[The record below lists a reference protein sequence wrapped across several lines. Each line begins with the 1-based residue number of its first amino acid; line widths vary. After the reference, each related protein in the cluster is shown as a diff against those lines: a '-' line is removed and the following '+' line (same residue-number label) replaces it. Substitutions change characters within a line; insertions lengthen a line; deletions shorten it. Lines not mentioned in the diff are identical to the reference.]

1 MFCYI
6 NKFKYVSNKTKGENS
21 MKKVNQRLK
30 RLTETD
36 FCKADA
42 AEKYRNELIQL
53 ANQTTDVKTTKKKSK
68 FFKALSD
75 EKRLRIVKLLRV
87 KEMCVCELMICL
99 DMTQPNLSH
108 HIQIL
113 ENVGIVN
120 RTKKGKWVYCS
131 LADTKLVDKMSELNL
146 L

>member
-6 NKFKYVSNKTKGENS
+6 NKFKYVSNKTKGENP

-42 AEKYRNELIQL
+42 AEKYRNQLIQL
-53 ANQTTDVKTTKKKSK
+53 ANQTTDAKTTKKKSK

>member
-1 MFCYI
+1 
-6 NKFKYVSNKTKGENS
+6 
-21 MKKVNQRLK
+21 MKNVNQRLK

-36 FCKADA
+36 FCEADI
-42 AEKYRNELIQL
+42 AEKYRNELTQL
-53 ANQTTDVKTTKKKSK
+53 AAEEANSETAKKNSR

-75 EKRLRIVKLLRV
+75 EKRLRIIKLLRV
-87 KEMCVCELMICL
+87 KEMCICELMVCL

-131 LADTKLVDKMSELNL
+131 LADTKLVDNL
-146 L
+146 IKLDLL

>member
-1 MFCYI
+1 
-6 NKFKYVSNKTKGENS
+6 

-30 RLTETD
+30 RLIETD
-36 FCKADA
+36 FCEADA

-53 ANQTTDVKTTKKKSK
+53 ADEAADAKTAKKNSK

-87 KEMCVCELMICL
+87 KEMCICELMICL

-113 ENVGIVN
+113 ENCGIVN

-131 LADTKLVDKMSELNL
+131 IADKELVDKMIELNL

>member
-1 MFCYI
+1 MFSV
-6 NKFKYVSNKTKGENS
+6 KYGENI
-21 MKKVNQRLK
+21 MKNVDQRLK

-36 FCKADA
+36 FCQADVN
-42 AEKYRNELIQL
+42 EYRSELIQL
-53 ANQTTDVKTTKKKSK
+53 ADDVADIETAKKQRK

-87 KEMCVCELMICL
+87 KEMCICELMICL

-113 ENVGIVN
+113 ENCGIVN

-131 LADTKLVDKMSELNL
+131 LADRKLVDNMIKLNL

>member
-1 MFCYI
+1 
-6 NKFKYVSNKTKGENS
+6 

-36 FCKADA
+36 FCEADIV
-42 AEKYRNELIQL
+42 ENYRNELKQL
-53 ANQTTDVKTTKKKSK
+53 AEEKATAETAKKNSR

-87 KEMCVCELMICL
+87 KEMCVCELMVCL
-99 DMTQPNLSH
+99 NMTQPNLSH
-108 HIQIL
+108 HIQVL
-113 ENVGIVN
+113 ENVGIVK

-131 LADTKLVDKMSELNL
+131 LAEIKLVDDMIKLNIL
-146 L
+146 

>member
-1 MFCYI
+1 MVI
-6 NKFKYVSNKTKGENS
+6 TP
-21 MKKVNQRLK
+21 MKNVDQRLK

-36 FCKADA
+36 RCQAEVADEYRKELLQLAEDVADA
-42 AEKYRNELIQL
+42 
-53 ANQTTDVKTTKKKSK
+53 KTAKKNSK

-75 EKRLRIVKLLRV
+75 EKRVRIVKLLRIR
-87 KEMCVCELMICL
+87 EMCVCELMVCL

-131 LADTKLVDKMSELNL
+131 LADRELVEKMIELNL

>member
-1 MFCYI
+1 
-6 NKFKYVSNKTKGENS
+6 
-21 MKKVNQRLK
+21 MKPVDQRLK

-36 FCKADA
+36 LCQ
-42 AEKYRNELIQL
+42 AEVVDEYRKELLQL
-53 ANQTTDVKTTKKKSK
+53 ANDVADVETAKKNSR

-75 EKRLRIVKLLRV
+75 EKRLRIVKLLMV
-87 KEMCVCELMICL
+87 KEMCICELMVCL

-131 LADTKLVDKMSELNL
+131 LADKKLVDNLIKLNL

>member
-1 MFCYI
+1 
-6 NKFKYVSNKTKGENS
+6 
-21 MKKVNQRLK
+21 MKNVNQRLK

-36 FCKADA
+36 LCNAEVPEEYRKELLQITEQVAD
-42 AEKYRNELIQL
+42 L
-53 ANQTTDVKTTKKKSK
+53 KTAKKQSK

-75 EKRLRIVKLLRV
+75 EKRVRIIKLLST

-113 ENVGIVN
+113 ENAGIIK

-131 LADTKLVDKMSELNL
+131 LAENKKIEYLIRLKLL
-146 L
+146 

>member
-1 MFCYI
+1 
-6 NKFKYVSNKTKGENS
+6 

-30 RLTETD
+30 RLTETN

-53 ANQTTDVKTTKKKSK
+53 GNKTAEAKTTKKKSK

-113 ENVGIVN
+113 ENVGIIN

-131 LADTKLVDKMSELNL
+131 LSDTKLVDKMSELNL

>member
-1 MFCYI
+1 MVI
-6 NKFKYVSNKTKGENS
+6 TP
-21 MKKVNQRLK
+21 MKNVDQRLK

-36 FCKADA
+36 RCQAEVADEYRKELLQLAEDVADA
-42 AEKYRNELIQL
+42 
-53 ANQTTDVKTTKKKSK
+53 KTAKKNSK

-75 EKRLRIVKLLRV
+75 EKRVRIVKLLRIR
-87 KEMCVCELMICL
+87 EMCVCELMVCL

-113 ENVGIVN
+113 ENVGLVD

-131 LADTKLVDKMSELNL
+131 LADRELVEKMIELNL

>member
-1 MFCYI
+1 
-6 NKFKYVSNKTKGENS
+6 

-36 FCKADA
+36 FCEANV
-42 AEKYRNELIQL
+42 AEKYRKELLQL
-53 ANQTTDVKTTKKKSK
+53 TDEVADAETAKKNSRL
-68 FFKALSD
+68 FKALSD

-87 KEMCVCELMICL
+87 KEMCICELMVCL

-131 LADTKLVDKMSELNL
+131 LANKKLVDSMIELNL

>member
-1 MFCYI
+1 
-6 NKFKYVSNKTKGENS
+6 

-36 FCKADA
+36 FCEAEVV
-42 AEKYRNELIQL
+42 EKYRNELIQL
-53 ANQTTDVKTTKKKSK
+53 ANEAADAETAKKKSR

-75 EKRLRIVKLLRV
+75 EKRLRIVKLLMV

-113 ENVGIVN
+113 ENVDIVK

-131 LADTKLVDKMSELNL
+131 LANKKQVENLIKLNL

>member
-1 MFCYI
+1 
-6 NKFKYVSNKTKGENS
+6 

-30 RLTETD
+30 RLTETE
-36 FCKADA
+36 FCEANA
-42 AEKYRNELIQL
+42 AEKYRKELTQL
-53 ANQTTDVKTTKKKSK
+53 ANKAADAKTAKKNSK

-87 KEMCVCELMICL
+87 KEMCICELMICL

-131 LADTKLVDKMSELNL
+131 LADKKLVDEMIELNL